1 MSSSRLNDHIEGG
14 GSKYLDLYSFFNDFR
29 NSTKTSSRILMIP
42 FYALYYIIFCTR
54 IDRAKPNDFLKNI
67 ENLVSNDR
75 VDFFLFNSK
84 GKSPFLLYANSGLI
98 KLFNKVTLYLPFSIP
113 RIYDVETIA
122 KFNSYTNVVLFAL
135 FLYLL
140 GNYLKQRSTKS
151 FVILAAQL
159 TALYIS
165 NDVFIKNNEDGLLN
179 IDLIANIF
187 MLSGFIHFNKYYK
200 NVLKDLQNV
209 LVTGFI
215 LGMLYSLKPMSLI
228 SKLFPIFIVGTWVWN
243 VMSVYQFGKTRSN
256 LYIVGYQIIVKSVLL
271 LATMITFSLLVLK
284 IFVNQSVYDEN
295 NFDFRQLSSMT
306 QISLNS
312 AKNLNNANVGVLK
325 DIRFMDTVLIRHVD
339 SLGGYLHSHDATL
352 QTGSGGQQVT
362 VFDHQ
367 DQMNEWIILPS
378 NKNLRRDYLSKNNT
392 DYEVVSKFN
401 HILLQ
406 HKITG
411 KFLYVHKDFRGPVS
425 EKENAHEVTC
435 VDFDPLSDDS
445 HLNFEF
451 KIEFS
456 ENKPNVNLELIDNEF
471 ELISSVASH
480 CKIISHID
488 KLPPWGYFQQEVICM
503 EMAVPEKSKF
513 VVEKIV
519 ASTPESISK
528 LEYRFLDNL
537 PFMSIMKDYQDKSIK
552 KEIYDDD
559 FTAKLNS
566 HKNTG
571 NVISNKEAIFKFT
584 QLKYLHLAFVVVVIL
599 TSVIALLLASKLL
612 PFRGNVVTTKVLLDM
627 KTSFYRQLCD
637 FVPFVA
643 GIVVYSFLL
652 IKTKEKIFIGDL
664 SFQSVVTL
672 ELLVVFEFINSLF

>member
-1 MSSSRLNDHIEGG
+1 
-14 GSKYLDLYSFFNDFR
+14 
-29 NSTKTSSRILMIP
+29 MI
-42 FYALYYIIFCTR
+42 
-54 IDRAKPNDFLKNI
+54 FLKNI

-165 NDVFIKNNEDGLLN
+165 NDVFIRNNEDGLLN

-362 VFDHQ
+362 VFDQQ

-456 ENKPNVNLELIDNEF
+456 ENKSNANLELIDNEF

-599 TSVIALLLASKLL
+599 TAVITLVLASKLL

-627 KTSFYRQLCD
+627 KTSSYRQLCD

-643 GIVVYSFLL
+643 GIVIYSFLL
-652 IKTKEKIFIGDL
+652 IKTKETIFIGDL

>member
-1 MSSSRLNDHIEGG
+1 
-14 GSKYLDLYSFFNDFR
+14 
-29 NSTKTSSRILMIP
+29 
-42 FYALYYIIFCTR
+42 
-54 IDRAKPNDFLKNI
+54 
-67 ENLVSNDR
+67 
-75 VDFFLFNSK
+75 
-84 GKSPFLLYANSGLI
+84 
-98 KLFNKVTLYLPFSIP
+98 
-113 RIYDVETIA
+113 
-122 KFNSYTNVVLFAL
+122 
-135 FLYLL
+135 
-140 GNYLKQRSTKS
+140 
-151 FVILAAQL
+151 
-159 TALYIS
+159 
-165 NDVFIKNNEDGLLN
+165 
-179 IDLIANIF
+179 
-187 MLSGFIHFNKYYK
+187 
-200 NVLKDLQNV
+200 

-362 VFDHQ
+362 VFDQQ

-456 ENKPNVNLELIDNEF
+456 ENKSNANLELIDNEF

-599 TSVIALLLASKLL
+599 TAVITLVLASKLL

-627 KTSFYRQLCD
+627 KTSSYRQLCD

-643 GIVVYSFLL
+643 GIVIYSFLL
-652 IKTKEKIFIGDL
+652 IKTKETIFIGDL

>member
-1 MSSSRLNDHIEGG
+1 MSSGRLNDHIEGG

-165 NDVFIKNNEDGLLN
+165 NDVFIRNNEDGLLN

-362 VFDHQ
+362 VFDQQ

-456 ENKPNVNLELIDNEF
+456 ENKSNANLELIDNEF

-599 TSVIALLLASKLL
+599 TAVITLVLASKLL

-627 KTSFYRQLCD
+627 KTSSYRQLCD

-643 GIVVYSFLL
+643 GIVIYSFLL
-652 IKTKEKIFIGDL
+652 IKTKETIFIGDL